1 MLKSQF
7 PYIELRSREL
17 ASRAVRAIKDWN
29 YNHPEHKWCITNK
42 LISELTGVTPKAIAK
57 VVEGMGIEDY
67 NAMQGLTPV
76 VNRSRKAAVGSI
88 SDVVSIA
95 DMLGVD

>member
-1 MLKSQF
+1 
-7 PYIELRSREL
+7 
-17 ASRAVRAIKDWN
+17 
-29 YNHPEHKWCITNK
+29 
-42 LISELTGVTPKAIAK
+42 
-57 VVEGMGIEDY
+57 MGIEDY

-95 DMLGVD
+95 DMLGID